1 MYQPIDRRTFL
12 KTAGVSLALPLL
24 ESMNPILA
32 RATGSTAVPKRLVFI
47 CSTLGF
53 YPDSWWPTGSGADYE
68 LSEYL
73 KLLKSH
79 RSDFTLFSG
88 LAHEAQTGRQP
99 HNSELSWLTSARG
112 PGLGGFRNTISID
125 QVAADQ
131 VGNDTRFSS
140 ISLGTRNE
148 QSQSYTRSGVMV
160 PAYSSPSKLFAEL
173 FLQGKPEEVA
183 QQKQNLKDGRSI
195 LDELMSQAR
204 QLQRKTSAADN
215 AQLDEYFT
223 SVRQAEQSITE
234 NEAWMDTP
242 KPEVDADPPVDFP
255 DTTQLIGRIRLMMD
269 MIPLIVQTDS
279 SRVVSLMIHDHGV
292 VPQVEGVTQDQHNL
306 SHHGRDESKIAELKI
321 IETRILG
328 CFDRLLTQLK
338 DKREESGNLLDT
350 TSVLIGSNL
359 GNANSH
365 NTDNLPILLAGG
377 GFRHG
382 KFISQEGEG
391 KRPLCNLFTAILNH
405 SGYEIESFG
414 QSTGELS
421 WS

>member
-12 KTAGVSLALPLL
+12 KTAGVSLTLPLL

-32 RATGSTAVPKRLVFI
+32 RAAGSTAVPKRLVFI
-47 CSTLGF
+47 CSALGF
-53 YPDSWWPTGSGADYE
+53 LPQYWWPRGSGASYE

-73 KLLKSH
+73 KLLGSH
-79 RSDFTLFSG
+79 RENFTLFSG

-99 HNSELSWLTSARG
+99 HNSILSWLTSARG

-125 QVAADQ
+125 QVAAKQ
-131 VGNDTRFSS
+131 VGNETRFSS

-148 QSQSYTRSGVMV
+148 ESQSYTRGGVMI
-160 PAYSSPSKLFAEL
+160 PAYASPSKLFAEL

-183 QQKQNLKDGRSI
+183 RQKQNLKDGRSI
-195 LDELMSQAR
+195 LDELMSQANL
-204 QLQRKTSAADN
+204 LQRKTSAKDN
-215 AQLDEYFT
+215 EQLDEYFT

-234 NEAWMDTP
+234 NEAWMDAP
-242 KPEVDADPPVDFP
+242 KPKVEAKPPVDFP

-279 SRVVSLMIHDHGV
+279 SRVVSLVIQDHAV
-292 VPQVEGVTQDQHNL
+292 VPQVQGVTMDQHNL
-306 SHHGRDESKIAELKI
+306 SHHGMDESKIAELKL
-321 IETRILG
+321 IETKILG

-338 DKREESGNLLDT
+338 DKREGDGNLLDT
-350 TSVLIGSNL
+350 TSILFGSNL

-365 NTDNLPILLAGG
+365 NTENLPILLAGG

-382 KFISQEGEG
+382 KLISHEGKG
-391 KRPLCNLFTAILNH
+391 KRPLCNLFTTMLNH

-414 QSTGELS
+414 QSTGELK
-421 WS
+421 WF